1 MVQKWSK
8 RRSRG
13 GPRFILPCCKSILGL
28 GWGDSVVP
36 KVVQERYK
44 SGAKV
49 VQKWSKNDEKR
60 AQKWSKSGTK
70 VVEKVVNGVVQK

>member
-1 MVQKWSK
+1 MTPKWFKNSA
-8 RRSRG
+8 
-13 GPRFILPCCKSILGL
+13 KSVLGL

-70 VVEKVVNGVVQK
+70 VVEKVVKGVVQK